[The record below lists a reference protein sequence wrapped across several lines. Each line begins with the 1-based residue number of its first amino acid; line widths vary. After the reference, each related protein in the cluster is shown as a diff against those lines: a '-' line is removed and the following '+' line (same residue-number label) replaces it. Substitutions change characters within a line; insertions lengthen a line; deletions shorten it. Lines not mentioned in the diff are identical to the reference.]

1 MLAREQ
7 GGALGA
13 LNLSRRRWKSLQW
26 LFLYVVLVGVGA
38 FLSIDMLARGW
49 ESWGQVRHFFRGLI
63 SILGVDI
70 KTFYYL
76 PTGIAFG
83 LVVTL
88 LLDSFK
94 RGQGLIL
101 LAGIGIGSVV
111 ILLGEG
117 LLIQPLVAGF
127 GAPAAI
133 VGLTG
138 VVLGL
143 LLGGVRPRTA
153 GDAVTPGVRAEFPQA
168 PRWIFRLALLMI
180 LLGFVEAHVE
190 YTPVLQA
197 IERCCSAIDS
207 NGWVVRPP
215 AVDGIDGNLL
225 LVDVVGSVLLLVGL
239 RRFTR
244 YESQNR
250 TIVLGP
256 QRSGKSAAFGGL
268 HRALLDFGHDD
279 VALNYDGNV
288 DTLSRMIS
296 KGEFPTATGTT
307 TISLLGMNYV
317 RGGVFPEKTSIQT
330 IDYAGEHLDDIVDR
344 VAPKTAATDGGSSS
358 SSSSSGSDRSLFSGA
373 DDADSEVE
381 EPETDDAGSG
391 SSESGSRGGRQRGGR
406 GGYGGTDVEAADD
419 WTEATDQ
426 VRELSQA
433 SEQGQAIAGSA
444 IADAVANCV
453 EHADRVVF
461 VVPLDDFIAPII
473 ERGNEPEYVEV
484 VRNPGGK
491 KSRAEVADELGIDLD
506 RQTLRGRSYADGEFY
521 VKNDFDRP
529 ASNEY
534 LGWYQRLAR
543 RYRDDRDKD
552 FVVAVTMGD
561 WAVPD
566 FEERNEGSLAAREY
580 EEFCEYVYGEL
591 LEDELEWLY
600 RGLGLERVYVL
611 WYVITND
618 EPPETEADYTIDTTK
633 RPTIL
638 RRADKLIE
646 RLER

>member
-1 MLAREQ
+1 MLAREH

-13 LNLSRRRWKSLQW
+13 LNLSRRRLKSLQW

-70 KTFYYL
+70 QTFYYL

-94 RGQGLIL
+94 RGQGLVL
-101 LAGIGIGSVV
+101 LAGIGVGSVV
-111 ILLGEG
+111 VLLGEG
-117 LLIQPLVAGF
+117 LLIQPLIAGF

-143 LLGGVRPRTA
+143 LLGGVRLRTA

-168 PRWIFRLALLMI
+168 PRWIFRLALLMV

-215 AVDGIDGNLL
+215 AVAGIDGNLL
-225 LVDVVGSVLLLVGL
+225 LVDVVGSILLLVGL
-239 RRFTR
+239 HRFTR

-296 KGEFPTATGTT
+296 KGQFPTATGTT

-358 SSSSSGSDRSLFSGA
+358 SGNDRSLFSGS
-373 DDADSEVE
+373 DEVDREVE
-381 EPETDDAGSG
+381 EIREEVEAERDSG
-391 SSESGSRGGRQRGGR
+391 SQDQGGSRRGSGR
-406 GGYGGTDVEAADD
+406 GGYGGTDVEAADN
-419 WTEATDQ
+419 WIEATDQ
-426 VRELSQA
+426 VRELSRA

-473 ERGNEPEYVEV
+473 ERGTEPGYVEV

-491 KSRAEVADELGIDLD
+491 KSREEVADELGIDLD

-561 WAVPD
+561 WAVAD

-580 EEFCEYVYGEL
+580 DEFCEYVYDEL

>member
-1 MLAREQ
+1 MLARGQ
-7 GGALGA
+7 GDGPLGG
-13 LNLSRRRWKSLQW
+13 LNLSRRRRKSLQR
-26 LFLYVVLVGVGA
+26 LFLYVALAGVGA

-49 ESWGQVRHFFRGLI
+49 ESWGQVRQFLRGAINL
-63 SILGVDI
+63 LGVDV

-76 PTGIAFG
+76 PTGVALG

-101 LAGIGIGSVV
+101 IAGIGLGSVV
-111 ILLGEG
+111 ILLGQG
-117 LLIQPLVAGF
+117 LLIRPLVAGF
-127 GAPAAI
+127 GPASAI
-133 VGLTG
+133 VGVAG
-138 VVLGL
+138 AVLGL
-143 LLGGVRPRTA
+143 LLGGVRPQTA
-153 GDAVTPGVRAEFPQA
+153 GDAVTPGVRTEFPRA

-180 LLGFVEAHVE
+180 VLGFVEAHVA
-190 YTPVLQA
+190 YSPVLQA
-197 IERCCSAIDS
+197 HPE
-207 NGWVVRPP
+207 GWVLQPFAFDGFVGRSLF
-215 AVDGIDGNLL
+215 VDII
-225 LVDVVGSVLLLVGL
+225 GSVLLLGGL
-239 RRFTR
+239 LRFTR

-288 DTLSRMIS
+288 DSLSRMIS

-344 VAPKTAATDGGSSS
+344 VAPKTAATDGGSS
-358 SSSSSGSDRSLFSGA
+358 GGDRSLFG
-373 DDADSEVE
+373 DTDEVDQEVE
-381 EPETDDAGSG
+381 QIREELDGESEREDE
-391 SSESGSRGGRQRGGR
+391 SESRDSGGRGSRGG
-406 GGYGGTDVEAADD
+406 YGSPEVDSADG
-419 WTEATDQ
+419 WAEATSE
-426 VRELSQA
+426 VRRLSEE
-433 SEQGQAIAGSA
+433 SERGRAIAGSA

-453 EHADRVVF
+453 EHADRIVF

-473 ERGNEPEYVEV
+473 DRGNEPSYAKV
-484 VRNPGGK
+484 VRNPGRE
-491 KSRAEVADELGIDLD
+491 KSASEVADELGVDLD
-506 RQTLRGRSYADGEFY
+506 RQTLRSRNYSDGVFY

-529 ASNEY
+529 DSNEY

-543 RYRDDRDKD
+543 QYRDDRDKD

-561 WAVPD
+561 WAVSD
-566 FEERNEGSLAAREY
+566 FEQRNEGSLAAREY
-580 EEFCEYVYGEL
+580 EEFCEYVYDEL

-618 EPPETEADYTIDTTK
+618 EPPETDADYTIDTTK